1 MKHPELDTVTLE
13 NGPRPAGNPEE
24 CFYCQRPLGS
34 PHKEECVIR
43 LRTVVVRYTIE
54 VPVAVPAS
62 WSIHD
67 IEFQRGQ
74 GGWCMSNLI
83 DDLKPVGCLCGAAT
97 AVVVREAEE
106 HDEENWYVAGLRNP
120 PVNYEV

>member
-1 MKHPELDTVTLE
+1 
-13 NGPRPAGNPEE
+13 
-24 CFYCQRPLGS
+24 
-34 PHKEECVIR
+34 
-43 LRTVVVRYTIE
+43 
-54 VPVAVPAS
+54 
-62 WSIHD
+62 
-67 IEFQRGQ
+67 
-74 GGWCMSNLI
+74 MSNLI